1 MKKNIKD
8 FFDNL
13 SNKKFEVMSSNG
25 DFSNSPLSSFFNND
39 LLNKA
44 KKSIKNPFFISS
56 IAVATSLS
64 SLYLSLQDNLKD
76 NIKIENPIE
85 NYLVL
90 QDIQKLY
97 DEDFHIY
104 LGNSKLDLIFSGHLI
119 NIEQKTGH
127 SEYLLIDKS
136 KPDQKFIDSLN
147 WDFKTP
153 AKPFEKY
160 FTNEFKD
167 KLPTNIE
174 LNEIEEYYGL
184 PKNLLSSMAH
194 KESRY
199 SLYKSSHK
207 NAKGF
212 LGFQEATAKDFGL
225 ITDNNNQIFNAY
237 AAADTAARYVLWLN
251 GYVNGKKA
259 DIFNS
264 EKDRFGFSNL
274 DYALAAYNA
283 GPHKVKRQNK
293 KRIPNYKETREYI
306 SDINLLL
313 SGEGYIINRGDT
325 INAISKKM
333 NVSIENLI
341 RNNLDIESNRDLKAG
356 EILVVSNNE
365 DQEISIK
372 IKKGY
377 NMYKISKKTGID
389 LNTLLSYNN
398 LNKNSIIKIG
408 EEVKIPPLKPESSKK
423 YRRKI

>member
-1 MKKNIKD
+1 MKKDIKD
-8 FFDNL
+8 FFDNV
-13 SNKKFEVMSSNG
+13 SNKKFKIMSNNG
-25 DFSNSPLSSFFNND
+25 DFSRSPLSSFFNNN
-39 LLNKA
+39 LLDKT
-44 KKSIKNPFFISS
+44 KELIKNPFFISS

-64 SLYLSLQDNLKD
+64 SLYLSLQENLNN
-76 NIKIENPIE
+76 NIEIKKPIE
-85 NYLVL
+85 NYFIL
-90 QDIQKLY
+90 QDIQAFY
-97 DEDFHIY
+97 EEDFDLYI
-104 LGNSKLDLIFSGHLI
+104 GNSTLNLIFSGHLI
-119 NIEQKTGH
+119 NIDKKTGH
-127 SEYLLIDKS
+127 SKYLLLDESTPDK
-136 KPDQKFIDSLN
+136 DFIESLN

-160 FTNEFKD
+160 FTDEFKN
-167 KLPTNIE
+167 KLPTVE
-174 LNEIEEYYGL
+174 DLNEIEEYYGL

-212 LGFQEATAKDFGL
+212 LGFQEATARDFGL
-225 ITDNNNQIFNAY
+225 VTDNNNQIFNAY
-237 AAADTAARYVLWLN
+237 AAADTAARYILWLN

-259 DIFNS
+259 NIFNS
-264 EKDRFGFSNL
+264 AKDSFGFSNL

-283 GPHKVKRQNK
+283 GPHKVKKHNK

-313 SGEGYIINRGDT
+313 TGNGYIINRGDT
-325 INAISKKM
+325 IYSISKKM
-333 NVSIENLI
+333 NVSVENLI
-341 RNNLDIESNRDLKAG
+341 RNNLDIESNQDLKAG

-365 DQEISIK
+365 NEEISIR
-372 IKKGY
+372 IEKGH

-398 LNKNSIIKIG
+398 LDENSVIKIG
-408 EEVKIPPLKPESSKK
+408 EEIKIPPLKTESNKK